1 MCSIYAFLEVWKE
14 KETGQWCGFQ
24 KIDKTVSI
32 SLVRSSRPE
41 TTTMCKSILSLLTHG
56 SMAKYLKK
64 SLEVN
69 VFSILS
75 SCVLCTLNMW
85 AMKNEKF
92 ENVLKM
98 SWFLHESS
106 SSLIGHDGH
115 KIH

>member
-1 MCSIYAFLEVWKE
+1 MEGEKSRGERQCVLYMPFLEVWKE

-41 TTTMCKSILSLLTHG
+41 TTRMCKSILSLLTHG

-75 SCVLCTLNMW
+75 SYVLCAW
-85 AMKNEKF
+85 AMKNKKF
-92 ENVLKM
+92 ENVLV
-98 SWFLHESS
+98 SAR
-106 SSLIGHDGH
+106 I
-115 KIH
+115 